1 MMHNNNSNNNSN
13 SLNKFGG
20 THYLVDVSAL
30 DDLVVINER
39 ALRDYIKNDHHKL
52 VSEYSTI
59 RHRYTNY
66 DKLFGANNT
75 EPHPAY
81 KQIVEQFGSEAT
93 ILSLRHVI
101 RDRIE
106 KLFVKSVEYSMR
118 SKTAANTQLS
128 DTVAKHERQIS
139 FLNVKVADLEN
150 EVVLLSNQNSSL
162 QTQLSVLSD
171 ETTSLRSILSSN
183 SIVVQQNERHLQATK
198 KELDFTKAELTDTK
212 AKLASTKAEL
222 ASTKAELAST
232 KAELADT
239 KVELHT
245 LYSELENEIKRSEAR
260 LRSELRNEL
269 QSELSSEFASKYS
282 ELERRLTDMDTFE
295 EAVDLKSKVQNAIGQ
310 KLLPLH
316 HIVSVTPKQST
327 AHLVRQRQ
335 LREWL
340 GLLSMALGKCKRWVD
355 VSLEEMVV
363 HNTSTVLENTPPT
376 SASPTAPLKGKRGF
390 KVTRY
395 H

>member
-1 MMHNNNSNNNSN
+1 
-13 SLNKFGG
+13 
-20 THYLVDVSAL
+20 
-30 DDLVVINER
+30 
-39 ALRDYIKNDHHKL
+39 
-52 VSEYSTI
+52 
-59 RHRYTNY
+59 
-66 DKLFGANNT
+66 
-75 EPHPAY
+75 
-81 KQIVEQFGSEAT
+81 
-93 ILSLRHVI
+93 
-101 RDRIE
+101 
-106 KLFVKSVEYSMR
+106 
-118 SKTAANTQLS
+118 LS

-282 ELERRLTDMDTFE
+282 ELERRLTDMEATAISLHVDIDTFE